1 LSPAKL
7 RSNRDKNQEEEN
19 NEDDHGMEGDPE
31 IHGIPQRE
39 GKDTLAMD
47 PDFRSSIDG
56 GKWRNNGIEQ

>member
-1 LSPAKL
+1 
-7 RSNRDKNQEEEN
+7 
-19 NEDDHGMEGDPE
+19 MEGDPE